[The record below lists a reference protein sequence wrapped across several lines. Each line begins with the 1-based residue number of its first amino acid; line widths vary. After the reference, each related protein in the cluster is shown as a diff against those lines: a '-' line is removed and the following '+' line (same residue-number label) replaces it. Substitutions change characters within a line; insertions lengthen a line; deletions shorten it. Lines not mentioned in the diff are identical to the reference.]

1 VIETLFPEGVVAQTA
16 TEAMWSGPL
25 HPEEEACLSPAAA
38 AKRRREFTAG
48 RVSARAALRRLGLP
62 ERPLL
67 VNPDRTPRWP
77 EGVTGSI
84 SHCRDYCAVVV
95 APRSRFAGLGLDVEL
110 ADPLEP
116 ALAARICRP
125 GEVERLAGVR
135 PPGGTNWEKIVFSA
149 KESTY
154 KCYYPLARTFLG
166 FHDVEVTLSPAE
178 SAFRAVLVR
187 ADAPPAAGA
196 RVFHGRFSCD
206 GARVFSGVALPA

>member
-1 VIETLFPEGVVAQTA
+1 MIETLFPEGVVAETA
-16 TEAMWSGPL
+16 TDAMWTGRL
-25 HPEEEACLSPAAA
+25 HPEEEACLSPSAA

-48 RVSARAALRRLGLP
+48 RLSARAALHRLGLP

-67 VNPDRTPRWP
+67 SNPDRTPRWP

-84 SHCRDYCAVVV
+84 SHCRDFCAVVV
-95 APRSRFAGLGLDVEL
+95 APCSRFAGLGLDVEL

-125 GEVERLAGVR
+125 GEVERLAGAP
-135 PPGGTNWEKIVFSA
+135 PPGGTNWAKVVFSA

-166 FHDVEVTLSPAE
+166 FHDVEVTLAPDAGT
-178 SAFRAVLVR
+178 FTAVLVR
-187 ADAPPAAGA
+187 GDAPSAAGA
-196 RVFHGRFSCD
+196 RVFHGRFACD
-206 GARVFSGVALPA
+206 GTRVFSGVALPA